1 MAGAG
6 LDAVYSYAGRTA
18 APVAQPLPTRVGGFG
33 GVEGLVAYL
42 RSEAISHVVDATH
55 PFAAQ
60 MSRNAIAACAEAGVP
75 LVAFERAPWVAGEG
89 DRWIA
94 ATDADDAARLLP
106 AGAARVF
113 LAIGRQSLGAFA
125 ARRDLSYLLRLVD
138 PPEAALPLAGAEVV
152 VDRGPFTREG
162 DLALMRRHRIDLLV
176 AKNAGGEGARAKIL
190 AARDLGLPVVM
201 IGRPQ
206 VPDRPRV
213 ETLDGLMDWLH
224 ADLGV

>member
-1 MAGAG
+1 MARAG

-18 APVAQPLPTRVGGFG
+18 APVAQPLPTRIGGFG

-42 RSEAISHVVDATH
+42 RAGAFSHVVDATH

-60 MSRNAIAACAEAGVP
+60 MSRNAVAACAEAGVP

-94 ATDADDAARLLP
+94 ATDVGDAACVLP

-125 ARRDLSYLLRLVD
+125 ARREHSYLLRLVD
-138 PPEAALPLAGAEVV
+138 PPEVALPLAGAEVV

-162 DLALMRRHRIDLLV
+162 DLALMRRHRIDLVV

-201 IGRPQ
+201 IGRPP

-213 ETLDGLMDWLH
+213 ETLDGLKDWLH